1 DTVYVPVVQKDSVKY
16 TPSLTDAN
24 SPVLTN
30 TPAKANEPV
39 QEDDKAAIAA
49 KVDKKTLPQGTETKV
64 PDDAVVE
71 LENGK
76 PVVPVLVS
84 YPDGTS
90 EIIKVPVD
98 Q

>member
-1 DTVYVPVVQKDSVKY
+1 TPV
-16 TPSLTDAN
+16 LTEAN
-24 SPVLTN
+24 SPVLTD

-39 QEDDKAAIAA
+39 QETDKAAIAA
-49 KVDKKTLPQGTETKV
+49 KVDKTNLPQGTETKV

-90 EIIKVPVD
+90 
-98 Q
+98 